1 MHTGVLAALFITAE
15 NCQNLDATE
24 IFFSRWIDKLWY
36 TQTIEYY
43 SALKINELA
52 SHGKT

>member
-24 IFFSRWIDKLWY
+24 IFFSRWIDKY
-36 TQTIEYY
+36 DTQTIEYY